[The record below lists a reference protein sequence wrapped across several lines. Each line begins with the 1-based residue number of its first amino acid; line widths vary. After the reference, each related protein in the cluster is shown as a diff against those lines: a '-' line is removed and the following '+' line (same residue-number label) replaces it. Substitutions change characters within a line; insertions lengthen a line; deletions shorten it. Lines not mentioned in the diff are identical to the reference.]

1 MVRYFSEEFKTK
13 YNLNVLSNNRAIV
26 RLLQECEKL
35 KTQLSANPHVLPLNI
50 ECFMDD
56 LDVSSSLGR

>member
-1 MVRYFSEEFKTK
+1 MVRYFSEDFQAK

-35 KTQLSANPHVLPLNI
+35 KKQLSANPQVLPLNI
-50 ECFMDD
+50 ECFMEDR
-56 LDVSSSLGR
+56 DVSSTLGR